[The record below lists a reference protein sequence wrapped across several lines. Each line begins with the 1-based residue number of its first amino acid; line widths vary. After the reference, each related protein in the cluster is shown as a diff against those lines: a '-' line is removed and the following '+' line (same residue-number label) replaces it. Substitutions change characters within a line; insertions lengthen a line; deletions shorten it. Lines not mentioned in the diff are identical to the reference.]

1 MPAGNFSLPGQFT
14 SFNRQFKASHY
25 YGSHLCFHICKFSCP
40 GYVSEPVKKSKPVC
54 TAPRSNFQNTS
65 EEVIMKKLARALRLS
80 VAVAVI
86 FCAMTALMAEE
97 TQNREMPVIDQ
108 LCQNFAFQSE
118 NADHDPFRPLITKKV
133 IEPVKIER
141 QPEPVPQK
149 EVAKVIP
156 PLKLAVTGIC
166 GNDNVR
172 EAVIQFENDEH
183 IVRPG
188 QVVNGKFKVVDIEN
202 GRVVVY
208 SIGEARRATFAL
220 NEN

>member
-1 MPAGNFSLPGQFT
+1 
-14 SFNRQFKASHY
+14 
-25 YGSHLCFHICKFSCP
+25 
-40 GYVSEPVKKSKPVC
+40 
-54 TAPRSNFQNTS
+54 
-65 EEVIMKKLARALRLS
+65 MKKFAGILRLS
-80 VAVAVI
+80 LTVAVI
-86 FCAMTALMAEE
+86 FCAVTALVAEE
-97 TQNREMPVIDQ
+97 GQNSEIAVIDQ
-108 LCQNFAFQSE
+108 LCQSFTFQGE
-118 NADHDPFRPLITKKV
+118 NAAHDPFRPIITKKV
-133 IEPVKIER
+133 AGPVKIER

-156 PLKLAVTGIC
+156 PLKLTVTGIC
-166 GNDNVR
+166 GNDSVR
-172 EAVIQFENDEH
+172 EAVVQFENDEH

>member
-1 MPAGNFSLPGQFT
+1 
-14 SFNRQFKASHY
+14 
-25 YGSHLCFHICKFSCP
+25 
-40 GYVSEPVKKSKPVC
+40 
-54 TAPRSNFQNTS
+54 
-65 EEVIMKKLARALRLS
+65 MKKFASALRLS

-86 FCAMTALMAEE
+86 FCTMTALMAEE
-97 TQNREMPVIDQ
+97 SQNNETAVIDQ
-108 LCQNFAFQSE
+108 LCQSFTFQGE
-118 NADHDPFRPLITKKV
+118 NAAHDPFKPLITKKV
-133 IEPVKIER
+133 VEPVKIER

-149 EVAKVIP
+149 EVKKVIP
-156 PLKLAVTGIC
+156 PLKLTVTGIC
-166 GNDNVR
+166 GNENFR

>member
-1 MPAGNFSLPGQFT
+1 
-14 SFNRQFKASHY
+14 
-25 YGSHLCFHICKFSCP
+25 
-40 GYVSEPVKKSKPVC
+40 
-54 TAPRSNFQNTS
+54 
-65 EEVIMKKLARALRLS
+65 MKKFASALRLS

-86 FCAMTALMAEE
+86 FCTMTALMAEE
-97 TQNREMPVIDQ
+97 SQSNEAAVIDQ
-108 LCQNFAFQSE
+108 LCQSFTFQSE
-118 NADHDPFRPLITKKV
+118 NAAHDPFRPLITKKV
-133 IEPVKIER
+133 VEPVKIER
-141 QPEPVPQK
+141 QPEPAPQK
-149 EVAKVIP
+149 EVKKAIP
-156 PLKLAVTGIC
+156 PLKLTVTGIC
-166 GNDNVR
+166 GNENVR

>member
-1 MPAGNFSLPGQFT
+1 
-14 SFNRQFKASHY
+14 
-25 YGSHLCFHICKFSCP
+25 
-40 GYVSEPVKKSKPVC
+40 
-54 TAPRSNFQNTS
+54 
-65 EEVIMKKLARALRLS
+65 MKKFASALRLS
-80 VAVAVI
+80 LAVAVI

-97 TQNREMPVIDQ
+97 SQNNETAVIDR
-108 LCQNFAFQSE
+108 LCQNFTFQGE
-118 NADHDPFRPLITKKV
+118 NAAHDPFRPLITKKV
-133 IEPVKIER
+133 VAPVKIER

-156 PLKLAVTGIC
+156 PLKLTVTGIC

-172 EAVIQFENDEH
+172 EAVVQFENDEH